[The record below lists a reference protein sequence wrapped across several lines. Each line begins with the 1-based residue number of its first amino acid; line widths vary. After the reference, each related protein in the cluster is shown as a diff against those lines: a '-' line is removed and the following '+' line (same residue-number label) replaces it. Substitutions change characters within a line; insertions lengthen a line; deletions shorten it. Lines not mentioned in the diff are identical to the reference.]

1 MRLAGSKPSR
11 PDQGSEFYQEARN
24 YYLKDAKSAI
34 HHSNRNAGLEVA
46 EARRY
51 GHRMDRS
58 DPENP
63 KRIQLLTEIHKP
75 VSTIYKVCP
84 ASAWREAERQGAYR
98 GSADDRRDGFIHFS
112 TAPQLP
118 GTVAKHFA
126 GQTGLFLVA
135 VDADALGDALKWEP
149 SRGGELFPHLYSELD
164 FGAVKEILELRARSD
179 GSHDI
184 PELPK

>member
-11 PDQGSEFYQEARN
+11 PDPGSEFYQEARN
-24 YYLKDAKSAI
+24 YYLKGAKSAI
-34 HHSNRNAGLEVA
+34 HYRNRNAGLEVA

-98 GSADDRRDGFIHFS
+98 GSADDTRDGFIHFS
-112 TAPQLP
+112 TASQLP
-118 GTVAKHFA
+118 GTVVKHFA
-126 GQTGLFLVA
+126 GQTGLFLIA

-164 FGAVKEILELRARSD
+164 LGAVKGILELRTRSD